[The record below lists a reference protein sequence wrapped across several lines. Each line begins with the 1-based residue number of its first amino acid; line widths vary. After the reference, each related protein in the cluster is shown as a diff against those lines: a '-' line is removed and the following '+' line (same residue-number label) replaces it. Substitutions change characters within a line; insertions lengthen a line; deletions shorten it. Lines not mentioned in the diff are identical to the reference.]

1 MWVWDKAKNGT
12 TVMSN
17 LKQTTTKKVSVWNTE
32 NQGSGR

>member
-1 MWVWDKAKNGT
+1 MWVWDKTKKGT

-17 LKQTTTKKVSVWNTE
+17 LKQTTKKVSVWNTE